1 MRRIV
6 RTVAAGVVIILG
18 LALVSVA
25 ALGAKPANPLGRP
38 SAPNDDK
45 VQAIPPFN
53 PGPAKKAGI
62 PNKVVL
68 PNSFET
74 EFGKRGKHTVEVSV
88 RGGAVYGIAWRDK
101 REPEWGLGNVQQS
114 RTVNGGFPLVQ
125 VAMSATRGIDST
137 CVITIDGE
145 EKDTQSTTSDTPV
158 QFCEA

>member
-6 RTVAAGVVIILG
+6 RTVAASFVVILG

-25 ALGAKPANPLGRP
+25 ALGANSGNPLGPP
-38 SAPNDDK
+38 SAPSDEK

-53 PGPAKKAGI
+53 PGPAREAGI
-62 PNKVVL
+62 PKML
-68 PNSFET
+68 RPNSFDS
-74 EFGKRGKHTVEVSV
+74 EFGKRGEHKVEVSV

-101 REPEWGLGNVQQS
+101 PEPEWGLGNVEAS
-114 RTVNGGFPLVQ
+114 RTINSGFPVVQ
-125 VAMSATRGIDST
+125 VAMSATRGVHST

-145 EKDTQSTTSDTPV
+145 EKDTQSTSDETPV